1 MPEGGLARI
10 AFTSHLRAVGP
21 CDPTS
26 YDGATLADVLDAVAA
41 DYPLLKGYVLDDQ
54 GRVRRHIA
62 IFGDGTMQPRE
73 TALRLPLT
81 ETSSVYVLQ
90 ALSGG

>member
-1 MPEGGLARI
+1 MARI

-21 CDPTS
+21 RE
-26 YDGATLADVLDAVAA
+26 LARYPGETISEVLDAVAA
-41 DYPLLKGYVLDDQ
+41 DYPLLKDYVIDDQ

-62 IFGDGTMQPRE
+62 IFVDGVMRPRE
-73 TALRLPLT
+73 TALALPVT
-81 ETSSVYVLQ
+81 EMTEVYVLQ